1 MRTTNKRN
9 GTTLTE
15 MIVAATLMASTMA
28 IVAPLTVRTGRLWQ
42 DSRRHQLVMDE
53 LSNELERLTTLTPP
67 QRERAIAELAPP
79 DHLQASL
86 PSATLTAETICDA
99 DGTRLLL
106 SMNWDRP
113 GKPKP
118 VTLVGW
124 LDPMPSMNATKT
136 DAASSNPASPNPE
149 SSEASP

>member
-1 MRTTNKRN
+1 MSRTNYQRN

-15 MIVAATLMASTMA
+15 MVVAATLMVSAMA

-53 LSNELERLTTLTPP
+53 LSNELERLVSLTPK
-67 QRERAIAELAPP
+67 QRERAIAGLTPP
-79 DHLQASL
+79 NYLQTSL
-86 PSATLTAETICDA
+86 PAATLTAETIRDG

-118 VTLVGW
+118 LTLVGW
-124 LDPMPSMNATKT
+124 LDSMPSQNATQT
-136 DAASSNPASPNPE
+136 DGASGNSE

>member
-1 MRTTNKRN
+1 MSTTNKRN

-28 IVAPLTVRTGRLWQ
+28 IVAPLTVRTDRLWQ

-53 LSNELERLTTLTPP
+53 LSNEFERLATLAPL
-67 QRERAIAELAPP
+67 QRERAIAELAPS

-86 PSATLTAETICDA
+86 PSATLTAETIRDA

-106 SMNWDRP
+106 SMNWDRT

-118 VTLVGW
+118 ITLVGW
-124 LDPMPSMNATKT
+124 LDSMPSMNATQT
-136 DAASSNPASPNPE
+136 DGAPGNPAPHNPK
-149 SSEASP
+149 SSEAKP

>member
-53 LSNELERLTTLTPP
+53 LSNELERLATLAPP

-86 PSATLTAETICDA
+86 PSATLTAETIRDA
-99 DGTRLLL
+99 NGTRLLL

-124 LDPMPSMNATKT
+124 LDSMPSMNATKT
-136 DAASSNPASPNPE
+136 DGAPSNPK
-149 SSEASP
+149 SSEAKP

>member
-1 MRTTNKRN
+1 MRTTNNQRK

-15 MIVAATLMASTMA
+15 MVVAATLMVSTMG

-42 DSRRHQLVMDE
+42 DSRRYQLVMDE
-53 LSNELERLTTLTPP
+53 LSNELERLASLTAE
-67 QRERAIAELAPP
+67 QRQPAMADLAPP
-79 DHLQASL
+79 DHLQATL
-86 PSATLTAETICDA
+86 PSATLVAETIRDA

-113 GKPKP
+113 GNPKP

-124 LDPMPSMNATKT
+124 LDSMPGNSAIDT
-136 DAASSNPASPNPE
+136 
-149 SSEASP
+149 SSETSP

>member
-1 MRTTNKRN
+1 MSAINYQRN

-15 MIVAATLMASTMA
+15 MVVAATLMVSTMG

-42 DSRRHQLVMDE
+42 DSRRQQLVMDE
-53 LSNELERLTTLTPP
+53 LCNELERLTALPAE
-67 QRERAIAELAPP
+67 QRERAIANLTPS
-79 DHLQASL
+79 DYLQTSL
-86 PSATLTAETICDA
+86 PSATLTAETIRDG

-106 SMNWDRP
+106 SMNWDRN

-124 LDPMPSMNATKT
+124 LDSMPSQSASQTAGAPSNSEPSQ
-136 DAASSNPASPNPE
+136 AAP
-149 SSEASP
+149 

>member
-1 MRTTNKRN
+1 MITTNKRS

-53 LSNELERLTTLTPP
+53 LSNELERLTRLPAEQRKRAIADLTPP
-67 QRERAIAELAPP
+67 
-79 DHLQASL
+79 DYLQTSL
-86 PSATLTAETICDA
+86 PSATFAAETIRDG

-124 LDPMPSMNATKT
+124 LDSMPSQNAGQT
-136 DAASSNPASPNPE
+136 DGATDHPK